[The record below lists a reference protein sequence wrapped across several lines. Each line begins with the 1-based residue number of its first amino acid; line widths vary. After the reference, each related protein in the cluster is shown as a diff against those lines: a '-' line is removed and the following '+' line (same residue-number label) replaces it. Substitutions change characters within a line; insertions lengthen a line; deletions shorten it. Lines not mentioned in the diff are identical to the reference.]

1 VTCFAKY
8 HRLVAEH
15 LEVRPGM
22 VVYAMD
28 HVEIGVVGRVEP
40 ERFEL
45 NANGSTTWIT
55 REALYV
61 VERGLARL
69 ICNSDGLGDYEVAGE
84 PA

>member
-1 VTCFAKY
+1 MYDPVM
-8 HRLVAEH
+8 AEH

-22 VVYAMD
+22 LVYAMD

-45 NANGSTTWIT
+45 TNDGDRKWIT

-69 ICNSDGLGDYEVAGE
+69 ICNSDGIDEYEVAGE